1 MCHKHSVYPGQ
12 RVWAGPY
19 TRIDDRRAAGRK
31 RLVLADKYARCMLHA
46 SRVPSAEFEARWA
59 SSLPSQTMDEV
70 LSAAALARPNKAA
83 VIDGQREV
91 SFAQLDVMVGQCAR
105 WLQATDVSRGDAVAW
120 QLPNCLES
128 VVLFFATQR
137 IGAVA
142 VPIVSIYR
150 EREVGFICAETEAV
164 VLAVPEVDE
173 RVNYRAQAQHVQDS
187 VPTLRSVLPIAL
199 GSNDCWAAGEPL
211 SATRERLAPRD
222 VAVVVY
228 TSGTE
233 ARPKGV
239 MHSAA
244 TLLYDAES
252 MRTLLDLTE
261 DDVFFMPSP
270 LAHITGLQNGVVT
283 PITLGGSVVLQR
295 RWDPS
300 EALELIAKHHC
311 TYSVLATP
319 FLQQMFALPGASK
332 AMASFRY
339 VRCGGADIPDRLMAQ
354 AEASG
359 VKVLRVYGLSEL
371 PTLTCTLPT
380 STTNQVRF
388 TDGLPIG
395 DVEVVIV
402 DDGGTEVPIGQV
414 GHILAAGPE
423 MFLGYVDSSLNTGA
437 FTSNG
442 LFRTGDLGVF
452 DEDGALQICGRA
464 KDIIVRGGE
473 NLSALEIEEALR
485 ADPAVLDV
493 AVVGVPDP
501 VMGQRARAYMVASPG
516 AHFDIERLKGLIE
529 RYGLAV
535 QKTPEQLILVS
546 ELPRT
551 ASGKVNKALLRSA
564 RSGAVAPGGRSTAGP
579 SH

>member
-1 MCHKHSVYPGQ
+1 V
-12 RVWAGPY
+12 
-19 TRIDDRRAAGRK
+19 
-31 RLVLADKYARCMLHA
+31 LHA
-46 SRVPSAEFEARWA
+46 A
-59 SSLPSQTMDEV
+59 
-70 LSAAALARPNKAA
+70 ARPHKVA
-83 VIDGQREV
+83 VIDGSRAV
-91 SFAQLDVMVGQCAR
+91 TYAHLDAMVEHCAR
-105 WLQATDVSRGDAVAW
+105 TLQASGAGRGDAVAW

-142 VPIVSIYR
+142 VPIVAIYR
-150 EREVGFICAETEAV
+150 EREVAFICAETEAV
-164 VLAVPEVDE
+164 VLAVPGADQ
-173 RVNYRAQAQHVQDS
+173 RFDYRAQARRVQET
-187 VPTLRSVLPIAL
+187 VPTLRSVLSVAI
-199 GSNDCWAAGEPL
+199 GSDDCWATGEAPSAG
-211 SATRERLAPRD
+211 RERLAPRD

-244 TLLYDAES
+244 TLLYDTES
-252 MRTLLDLTE
+252 MRALLDLTQ

-270 LAHITGLQNGVVT
+270 LAHITGLQNGMVT
-283 PITLGGSVVLQR
+283 PLTLGGSVVLQG
-295 RWDPS
+295 RWNPG
-300 EALELIAKHHC
+300 EALALIAGHHC

-319 FLQQMFALPGASK
+319 FLQQMFALPGSAQ

-380 STTNQVRF
+380 SASDQVRF

-395 DVEVVIV
+395 DVEIVIV
-402 DDGGTEVPIGQV
+402 NDAGVRVPAGQP

-423 MFLGYVDSSLNTGA
+423 MFLGYVDPALNAGA
-437 FTSNG
+437 FTPAG
-442 LFRTGDLGVF
+442 LFRTGDIGVF
-452 DEDGALQICGRA
+452 DEDGALQIRGRA

-501 VMGQRARAYMVASPG
+501 VMGQRARAYLVASPG
-516 AHFDIERLKGLIE
+516 AHFDLERLRGLIE
-529 RYGLAV
+529 RHGLAV
-535 QKTPEQLILVS
+535 QKTPEQLVLLP

-551 ASGKVNKALLRSA
+551 ASGKVNKVLLRSA
-564 RSGAVAPGGRSTAGP
+564 RPGAG
-579 SH
+579 

>member
-1 MCHKHSVYPGQ
+1 
-12 RVWAGPY
+12 
-19 TRIDDRRAAGRK
+19 
-31 RLVLADKYARCMLHA
+31 MLHA
-46 SRVPSAEFEARWA
+46 SRAWSAEFEARWA
-59 SSLPSQTMDEV
+59 SRLPNQTMDEV
-70 LSAAALARPNKAA
+70 LAAAVSARPHKAA
-83 VIDGQREV
+83 VIDGQRAV
-91 SFAQLDVMVGQCAR
+91 SYAQLDVLVEQCGR
-105 WLQATDVSRGDAVAW
+105 WLEAAGVRRGDAVAW

-150 EREVGFICAETEAV
+150 EREVAFICAETGAV
-164 VLAVPEVDE
+164 VLAVPAADE
-173 RVNYRAQAQHVQDS
+173 RFDYLAQARHVQDS
-187 VPTLRSVLPIAL
+187 VPALRSVLPVAL
-199 GSNDCWAAGEPL
+199 GSDGCWATAEPL
-211 SATRERLAPRD
+211 AATRERLAPGD

-244 TLLYDAES
+244 TLLYDTGS
-252 MRTLLDLTE
+252 MRTLLDLTQ

-283 PITLGGSVVLQR
+283 PITLGGSVVLQP
-295 RWDPS
+295 RWNPG
-300 EALELIAKHHC
+300 EALELVAKHHC

-319 FLQQMFALPGASK
+319 FLQQMFALPGAAQ

-339 VRCGGADIPDRLMAQ
+339 VRCGGADIPDQLMTQ
-354 AEASG
+354 AEAAG

-380 STTNQVRF
+380 STTSQVRF

-395 DVEVVIV
+395 DVEIVIV
-402 DDGGTEVPIGQV
+402 DEAGIRVPIGQA

-423 MFLGYVDSSLNTGA
+423 MFLGYVDSSLNAEA
-437 FTSNG
+437 FTSDG

-452 DEDGALQICGRA
+452 DLDGALQIRGRA

-485 ADPAVLDV
+485 TDPAVLDV

-501 VMGQRARAYMVASPG
+501 VMGQRARAYLVTSPG

-529 RYGLAV
+529 RHGLAV
-535 QKTPEQLILVS
+535 QKTPEQLVLVP

-551 ASGKVNKALLRSA
+551 ASGKVNKALLRS
-564 RSGAVAPGGRSTAGP
+564 SGSGPG
-579 SH
+579 

>member
-1 MCHKHSVYPGQ
+1 
-12 RVWAGPY
+12 
-19 TRIDDRRAAGRK
+19 
-31 RLVLADKYARCMLHA
+31 MLHA
-46 SRVPSAEFEARWA
+46 SRVRSAEFEARWA
-59 SSLPSQTMDEV
+59 SSLPNLTLDEV
-70 LSAAALARPNKAA
+70 LAADVAARPHKVA
-83 VIDGQREV
+83 VIDGRRVV
-91 SFAQLDVMVGQCAR
+91 SYAQLDAMVEQCAR
-105 WLQATDVSRGDAVAW
+105 WLEATDVHRGDAVAW

-137 IGAVA
+137 IGAIA
-142 VPIVSIYR
+142 VPIVAIYR
-150 EREVGFICAETEAV
+150 DREVAFICEETGAV
-164 VLAVPEVDE
+164 ALAVPAVDE
-173 RVNYRAQAQHVQDS
+173 RFDYRAQACRVQDS
-187 VPTLRSVLPIAL
+187 VPTLRSVLPVAV
-199 GSNDCWAAGEPL
+199 GSDDCWAAGQPI
-211 SATRERLAPRD
+211 SAARERLAPRD

-244 TLLYDAES
+244 TLLYDTYS
-252 MRTLLDLTE
+252 MRTLLDLSQ

-283 PITLGGSVVLQR
+283 PINLGGSVVLQS
-295 RWDPS
+295 RWNPS
-300 EALELIAKHHC
+300 EALELIAEHQC

-319 FLQQMFALPGASK
+319 FLQQMFALPGAAQ

-339 VRCGGADIPDRLMAQ
+339 VRCGGADIPDQLMTQ
-354 AEASG
+354 AEAAG

-380 STTNQVRF
+380 STTTQVRF

-395 DVEVVIV
+395 DVEIVIV
-402 DDGGTEVPIGQV
+402 DDAGIQLPIEQV

-423 MFLGYVDSSLNTGA
+423 MFLGYVDSSLNAGA
-437 FTSNG
+437 FTPDG

-452 DEDGALQICGRA
+452 DQDGALQIRGRA

-485 ADPAVLDV
+485 TDPAVLDV
-493 AVVGVPDP
+493 AVVAVPDP
-501 VMGQRARAYMVASPG
+501 VMGQRARAYLVTSPG
-516 AHFDIERLKGLIE
+516 SHFDIERLKGVIE
-529 RYGLAV
+529 RHGLAV
-535 QKTPEQLILVS
+535 QKTPEQFVLVP

-564 RSGAVAPGGRSTAGP
+564 ESGAG
-579 SH
+579 

>member
-1 MCHKHSVYPGQ
+1 
-12 RVWAGPY
+12 
-19 TRIDDRRAAGRK
+19 
-31 RLVLADKYARCMLHA
+31 MLHA
-46 SRVPSAEFEARWA
+46 SRALSAEFEARWA
-59 SSLPSQTMDEV
+59 SSLPSQTMDDV
-70 LSAAALARPNKAA
+70 LAAAVLARPHKVA
-83 VIDGQREV
+83 VIDGQRAV
-91 SFAQLDVMVGQCAR
+91 SYAQLDVMVEHCAR
-105 WLQATDVSRGDAVAW
+105 WLEAAGIHRGDAVAW

-128 VVLFFATQR
+128 VVLFFASQR

-142 VPIVSIYR
+142 VPIVAIYR
-150 EREVGFICAETEAV
+150 AREVAFICAETGAAV
-164 VLAVPEVDE
+164 LVVPEIDE
-173 RVNYRAQAQHVQDS
+173 RFNFRAQAHQVQDS
-187 VPTLRSVLPIAL
+187 VPTLRTVLPVAL
-199 GSNDCWAAGEPL
+199 GSTDCWAAGEPMP
-211 SATRERLAPRD
+211 AGRERLGPRD
-222 VAVVVY
+222 VAVAVY

-244 TLLYDAES
+244 TLLYDTES
-252 MRTLLDLTE
+252 MRRLLGLTE

-270 LAHITGLQNGVVT
+270 IAHITGLQNGVVT
-283 PITLGGSVVLQR
+283 PVALGGSVVLQR
-295 RWDPS
+295 RWNPA
-300 EALELIAKHHC
+300 EALDLIAEHHC

-319 FLQQMFALPGASK
+319 FLQQMFALPGAAT

-339 VRCGGADIPDRLMAQ
+339 VRCGGADIPDRLMVQ

-380 STTNQVRF
+380 STNDQVRF

-395 DVEVVIV
+395 DVEIVIV
-402 DDGGTEVPIGQV
+402 DDAGVRVPVGQV

-423 MFLGYVDSSLNTGA
+423 MFLGYVDSSLNAGA
-437 FTSNG
+437 FTPDG

-452 DEDGALQICGRA
+452 DEDGALQIRGRA

-485 ADPAVLDV
+485 TDPAVLDV

-501 VMGQRARAYMVASPG
+501 VMGQRARAYLVASPG
-516 AHFDIERLKGLIE
+516 AHFDIERLRSLIE
-529 RYGLAV
+529 RHGLAV
-535 QKTPEQLILVS
+535 QKTPEQLVLVT

-551 ASGKVNKALLRSA
+551 ASGKVNKALLRIA
-564 RSGAVAPGGRSTAGP
+564 GADAG
-579 SH
+579 

>member
-1 MCHKHSVYPGQ
+1 M
-12 RVWAGPY
+12 
-19 TRIDDRRAAGRK
+19 
-31 RLVLADKYARCMLHA
+31 LASHR
-46 SRVPSAEFEARWA
+46 PPAEFEARWA

-70 LSAAALARPNKAA
+70 LAAAALARPRKVA
-83 VIDGQREV
+83 VIDGQRAV
-91 SFAQLDVMVGQCAR
+91 SFAQLDAMVEHCAR
-105 WLQATDVSRGDAVAW
+105 WLEAADVSRGDAVAW

-142 VPIVSIYR
+142 VPIVPIYR
-150 EREVGFICAETEAV
+150 EREVAFICAETEAV

-173 RVNYRAQAQHVQDS
+173 RFSYRALAGQVQDS
-187 VPTLRSVLPIAL
+187 VPTLRSVLPVAL
-199 GSNDCWAAGEPL
+199 GSDDCWATARPL
-211 SATRERLAPRD
+211 PATRERLASRE

-244 TLLYDAES
+244 TLLYDTKS
-252 MRTLLDLTE
+252 MRILLDLTE

-270 LAHITGLQNGVVT
+270 IAHITGLQNGVVT
-283 PITLGGSVVLQR
+283 PITLGASVVLQR
-295 RWDPS
+295 RWNAA
-300 EALELIAKHHC
+300 EALELIAEHRC

-319 FLQQMFALPGASK
+319 FLQQMFALPGAVQ

-354 AEASG
+354 AEACG

-380 STTNQVRF
+380 STADQVRS
-388 TDGLPIG
+388 TDGFPIG
-395 DVEVVIV
+395 DVEIVIV
-402 DDGGTEVPIGQV
+402 DDADIEVPAGRA

-423 MFLGYVDSSLNTGA
+423 MFLGYVDSSLNAGA
-437 FTSNG
+437 FTQSG

-452 DEDGALQICGRA
+452 DEDGALQIRGRA

-485 ADPAVLDV
+485 TDPAILDV

-501 VMGQRARAYMVASPG
+501 VMGQRARAYLVASPG

-535 QKTPEQLILVS
+535 QKTPEQLVLVP

-551 ASGKVNKALLRSA
+551 ASGKVNKALLRSSLA
-564 RSGAVAPGGRSTAGP
+564 SLDPILQSTT
-579 SH
+579 

>member
-1 MCHKHSVYPGQ
+1 
-12 RVWAGPY
+12 
-19 TRIDDRRAAGRK
+19 
-31 RLVLADKYARCMLHA
+31 MLHA
-46 SRVPSAEFEARWA
+46 SRVWSAEFEACWA
-59 SSLPSQTMDEV
+59 SSLPSLTMDEV
-70 LSAAALARPNKAA
+70 LAAHVVARPHKVA
-83 VIDGQREV
+83 VIDGQRAV
-91 SFAQLDVMVGQCAR
+91 SYEQLDVMVEQCAR
-105 WLQATDVSRGDAVAW
+105 WLEAVDVHRGDAVAW

-128 VVLFFATQR
+128 VALFFATQR

-142 VPIVSIYR
+142 VPIVAIYR
-150 EREVGFICAETEAV
+150 EREVAFICKETGAV
-164 VLAVPEVDE
+164 ALAVPEVDE
-173 RVNYRAQAQHVQDS
+173 RFDYRGQARHIQDS
-187 VPTLRSVLPIAL
+187 VPTLRSVLPVAL
-199 GSNDCWAAGEPL
+199 GSDDCWAAGEPT
-211 SATRERLAPRD
+211 SGTRERLAPRD

-233 ARPKGV
+233 AQPKGV

-244 TLLYDAES
+244 TLLYDTES
-252 MRTLLDLTE
+252 MRALLDLTQN
-261 DDVFFMPSP
+261 DVFFMPSP

-283 PITLGGSVVLQR
+283 PITVGGSVVLQR
-295 RWDPS
+295 RWNPA
-300 EALELIAKHHC
+300 EALDLIAEHRC

-319 FLQQMFALPGASK
+319 FLQQMFAAPGAAQ

-339 VRCGGADIPDRLMAQ
+339 VRCGGADIPDQLMAQ
-354 AEASG
+354 AEAIG

-380 STTNQVRF
+380 ATASQVRF

-395 DVEVVIV
+395 DVEIVIA
-402 DDGGTEVPIGQV
+402 DDAGNPVPIGQV

-423 MFLGYVDSSLNTGA
+423 MFLGYVDPVLNAGA
-437 FTSNG
+437 FTPDG

-452 DEDGALQICGRA
+452 DEDGALQIRGRA

-485 ADPAVLDV
+485 TDPAVLDV

-501 VMGQRARAYMVASPG
+501 VMGQRARAYLVASPG

-529 RYGLAV
+529 RHGLAV
-535 QKTPEQLILVS
+535 QKTPEQFVLVP

-564 RSGAVAPGGRSTAGP
+564 ESGAY
-579 SH
+579 

>member
-1 MCHKHSVYPGQ
+1 
-12 RVWAGPY
+12 
-19 TRIDDRRAAGRK
+19 
-31 RLVLADKYARCMLHA
+31 MLHA
-46 SRVPSAEFEARWA
+46 SRVRSDEFEARWA
-59 SSLPSQTMDEV
+59 SSLPGKTMDAV
-70 LSAAALARPNKAA
+70 LAAGVLARPNKAA
-83 VIDGQREV
+83 VIDGQRAV
-91 SFAQLDVMVGQCAR
+91 SYAELDVMVEQCAR
-105 WLQATDVSRGDAVAW
+105 WLEAADVHYGDAVAW
-120 QLPNCLES
+120 QLPNCLEF
-128 VVLFFATQR
+128 VVLFFAAQR

-142 VPIVSIYR
+142 VPIVPIYR
-150 EREVGFICAETEAV
+150 ESEVAFICAETGAV
-164 VLAVPEVDE
+164 VLAVPEADE
-173 RVNYRAQAQHVQDS
+173 RFDYRAQARHVQDS
-187 VPTLRSVLPIAL
+187 VSALRSVLPVAV
-199 GSNDCWAAGEPL
+199 GSEDCFATGRPP

-244 TLLYDAES
+244 TLLYDTDS
-252 MRTLLDLTE
+252 MRTLLDLTQ

-283 PITLGGSVVLQR
+283 PIALGGSVVLQP
-295 RWDPS
+295 RWNPG
-300 EALELIAKHHC
+300 EALELIAEHHC

-319 FLQQMFALPGASK
+319 FLQQMFALPGAAQ

-339 VRCGGADIPDRLMAQ
+339 VRCGGADIPDQLMTQ

-380 STTNQVRF
+380 STTSQVRF

-395 DVEVVIV
+395 DVEIVIV
-402 DDGGTEVPIGQV
+402 DDAGNQLPTGQV

-437 FTSNG
+437 FTPDG
-442 LFRTGDLGVF
+442 LFRTGDRGVI
-452 DEDGALQICGRA
+452 DQDGALRIRGRA

-485 ADPAVLDV
+485 TDPAVLDV

-501 VMGQRARAYMVASPG
+501 VMGQRARAYLVTSPG
-516 AHFDIERLKGLIE
+516 AHFDIERLKRLIE
-529 RYGLAV
+529 RRGLAV
-535 QKTPEQLILVS
+535 QKTPEQLVLVP

-551 ASGKVNKALLRSA
+551 ASGKVNKALLRS
-564 RSGAVAPGGRSTAGP
+564 SGSETG
-579 SH
+579 